1 RLEDCTAWVCP
12 SRCCNYSFNKYL
24 AKSVLRICSVH
35 VSLKESPFS
44 STYTLL
50 ESTQYS
56 CRFSVPL
63 SPLGKLLTQPNPK
76 TLPPKAGDYPCKG
89 GDALYRSPHR
99 GGPGAHAQRAQRG
112 LALQVLNPVLVGG
125 PRSSKADCAVGEL
138 PVRFWEV
145 GARDDGVASG
155 TGGHTHNF
163 SIHSPSNTSV
173 QLEAVMGRTRL
184 RSSGTAA
191 CSEPASASAAAAA
204 TQAARSAASS
214 VPRRPPTMSGRGTR
228 LHDRS
233 AGKRRGGPADPAFPG
248 SANGGQHAQP
258 PPTRADRPS
267 FR

>member
-1 RLEDCTAWVCP
+1 M
-12 SRCCNYSFNKYL
+12 
-24 AKSVLRICSVH
+24 
-35 VSLKESPFS
+35 
-44 STYTLL
+44 
-50 ESTQYS
+50 
-56 CRFSVPL
+56 
-63 SPLGKLLTQPNPK
+63 
-76 TLPPKAGDYPCKG
+76 
-89 GDALYRSPHR
+89 
-99 GGPGAHAQRAQRG
+99 
-112 LALQVLNPVLVGG
+112 
-125 PRSSKADCAVGEL
+125 
-138 PVRFWEV
+138 RFWEV

-155 TGGHTHNF
+155 TGGHTHNL

-191 CSEPASASAAAAA
+191 CSEPASASAAAAAA

-267 FR
+267 FRRGRPVGTASYGPGPAEATPPPAWTRCCPGRQLPWQRPLFSTEALKINR